1 MKRKIL
7 YVAVVL
13 GMVAAVLCIS
23 SCRDSRSDG
32 YPVPGCRNA
41 VEWEM
46 VLGGGDT
53 GADTG
58 AYTRAVV
65 GSDGSG
71 RFEYGD
77 TVVMCARN
85 VADGSVRSYTLR
97 LSAEGWVPRI
107 YWSEV
112 GSEVEFTAWHA
123 SEAVGLHEA
132 ALRGAEYIHLLSAD
146 QQKSY
151 DASDLLCARAR
162 VRAGEAVRLE
172 FGHALSRLNIRL
184 ESRDASFTD
193 EELQQAQIGVLTP
206 CRVTFDLKSGAL
218 LTFSDYAW
226 VAPARDPDTGWTALL
241 CPQTSESMGPE
252 GWIRVRV
259 GGRETT
265 VSVPETV
272 GGIPFTGLEAGKEL
286 TYRLN
291 MLKSDDTY
299 AGTTRWVYG
308 VREPAGDDWNSDG
321 TQLAWTEGC
330 GWFDCNKVNP
340 SGTSAG
346 SDGLMC
352 WAAATSN
359 LLHWWLQQNGD
370 TAAVQAYNGPAA
382 VPSDMLHSEIFQLFK
397 AHFPNAGDYPLKAV
411 NWFFNGVF
419 HKRIYDTDAVDPAAG
434 FFREQLG
441 TRSLGAEYVGTDM
454 KRDRFNAIVRQ
465 ALESR
470 QGILFVV
477 NMGRA
482 WTTHAVTLWGV
493 KFDEEGLID
502 TLYMVDNNDGR
513 SDARG
518 TMRTMPVRYLPYS
531 DTNADLYPYVPNS
544 VGDFAIRIESLC
556 TLSLGRDVIM

>member
-1 MKRKIL
+1 
-7 YVAVVL
+7 
-13 GMVAAVLCIS
+13 MVAAALCIS
-23 SCRDSRSDG
+23 SCRNGRSDD
-32 YPVPGCRNA
+32 YPVPVCRNT

-46 VLGGGDT
+46 VLGD
-53 GADTG
+53 ADTG
-58 AYTRAVV
+58 NDTRSVTGNDTRVAI

-71 RFEYGD
+71 RFEPGD

-85 VADGSVRSYTLR
+85 VADGSVQSYTLR
-97 LSAEGWVPRI
+97 LSADGWVPRI
-107 YWSEV
+107 YWPDL
-112 GSEVEFTAWHA
+112 GPEVEFTAWHA
-123 SEAVGLHEA
+123 SRAEDLHKAVLG
-132 ALRGAEYIHLLSAD
+132 GSEYIHALSAD

-151 DASDLLCARAR
+151 AASDLLCARAR
-162 VRAGEAVRLE
+162 VRAGETVRLE
-172 FGHALSRLNIRL
+172 FSHALSRLNICL
-184 ESRDASFTD
+184 ESRDASFSDD
-193 EELQQAQIGVLTP
+193 ELRQARIEVFTP
-206 CRVTFDLKSGAL
+206 CTLVFDLRSGAL
-218 LTFSDYAW
+218 LRFSDYAW
-226 VAPARDPDTGWTALL
+226 VAPARNTDTEWTALL
-241 CPQTSESMGPE
+241 CPQTSASMGTD
-252 GWIRVRV
+252 GWIRIGV

-272 GGIPFTGLEAGKEL
+272 DGKPFTGLEAGREL

-291 MLKSDDTY
+291 MLKSGDSY

-308 VREPAGDDWNSDG
+308 VREPAVDDWNSDG

-330 GWFDCNKVNP
+330 GWFDCNKINP
-340 SGTSAG
+340 SNTSYG
-346 SDGLMC
+346 GDGLMC

-370 TAAVQAYNGPAA
+370 TAAVQAYTGPAA

-397 AHFPNAGDYPLKAV
+397 THFPNAGDYPLKAV

-419 HKRIYDTDAVDPAAG
+419 HKKIYDTDAVDPAAG
-434 FFREQLG
+434 FFRGQLG
-441 TRSLGAEYVGTDM
+441 TRSLGAEYVGADM
-454 KRDRFNAIVRQ
+454 KRDRFNAIIRQ

-518 TMRTMPVRYLPYS
+518 TMRTMEVRYLPYS